1 MESCFRTFSLRTR
14 FDVPCLDVWS
24 THLRWPIVGRRWTR
38 DEKHSEPGLPFDSQG
53 YLAGKLSGSQG
64 EFTVSGE
71 VVDEEVYVGFTINA
85 DGQDL
90 SISFEGFWN
99 ESEMEGA
106 GYFGEFGPG
115 DWYAPRK

>member
-1 MESCFRTFSLRTR
+1 M
-14 FDVPCLDVWS
+14 
-24 THLRWPIVGRRWTR
+24 
-38 DEKHSEPGLPFDSQG
+38 
-53 YLAGKLSGSQG
+53 
-64 EFTVSGE
+64 
-71 VVDEEVYVGFTINA
+71 DEEVYVGFTINA